1 LETGLKDQE
10 TLIRILIADDHPVVR
25 DGLAMMLGTQPD
37 FAVVGQA
44 ASGRQALQMA
54 QVLRPDVICL
64 DLEMPDLDGVQVL
77 ETLQHSD
84 LEARVIVFTAY
95 DDDERILSAVRL
107 GARGYLLKGSPREEL
122 FRAIRVVYQGGSLLE
137 PLVVTRLMD
146 RLAQDA
152 NPSESMPSEALTERE
167 MEVLALMAQG
177 RTNRE
182 IASEL
187 FVTER
192 TVKFHV
198 SSILSKLNASNRTEA
213 VSIAAQEGL
222 VNL

>member
-1 LETGLKDQE
+1 MKDQE

-44 ASGRQALQMA
+44 ASGRQALQLA

>member
-1 LETGLKDQE
+1 
-10 TLIRILIADDHPVVR
+10 
-25 DGLAMMLGTQPD
+25 
-37 FAVVGQA
+37 
-44 ASGRQALQMA
+44 
-54 QVLRPDVICL
+54 
-64 DLEMPDLDGVQVL
+64 LDGVQVL

>member
-1 LETGLKDQE
+1 MKDQE